1 MNLKKHDL
9 NDLHKLALLA
19 QSTYHAG
26 EIIDEK
32 YLDWEYTSNPV
43 GDAILFVA
51 ENDNQIV
58 SQYVV
63 IPQKYV
69 SGNEIVNGSLS
80 VNTITHPD
88 HRGKGLFTKLAEL
101 NYAECKKNAIDFTI
115 GFPNKNSVKGF
126 TGKLKFKM
134 LGNMPLLFSII
145 RPLKAIRGFIFDK
158 KNHGKDLD
166 VEIRLKHDSISKFD
180 PDNDLNKYT
189 AFLSE
194 IEKRNLLTTKRSSE
208 FIRWRY
214 LNIPLRKYHLY
225 KVEENGEIVSVI
237 ILRAKNIKGVKCG
250 IVIDLMTLNVNDGID
265 EIINEFRKCKLD
277 LLISTVPEDSI
288 ESLCLKKSGFSK
300 APEFLMLK
308 KLHVIVRMHSA
319 GLSDSVAD
327 FKKWFLTFGDYDIF

>member
-1 MNLKKHDL
+1 M
-9 NDLHKLALLA
+9 
-19 QSTYHAG
+19 
-26 EIIDEK
+26 
-32 YLDWEYTSNPV
+32 V
-43 GDAILFVA
+43 
-51 ENDNQIV
+51 
-58 SQYVV
+58 
-63 IPQKYV
+63 
-69 SGNEIVNGSLS
+69 LS
-80 VNTITHPD
+80 
-88 HRGKGLFTKLAEL
+88 
-101 NYAECKKNAIDFTI
+101 
-115 GFPNKNSVKGF
+115 
-126 TGKLKFKM
+126 
-134 LGNMPLLFSII
+134 SI
-145 RPLKAIRGFIFDK
+145 K

-225 KVEENGEIVSVI
+225 KIEENGEIVSVI
-237 ILRAKNIKGVKCG
+237 ILRTKNIKGVKCG

-288 ESLCLKKSGFSK
+288 ESLCLKKSGFIK
-300 APEFLMLK
+300 APEFLLFK

-319 GLSDSVAD
+319 GLSDSVTD